1 MKGRICIDGYK
12 FTNEHEYKRYLGV
25 MELVKAGRIKNLDV
39 KPQFPLTVN
48 ETLVDHYIPS
58 FHFFDPVKNQERF
71 IQVMGGT
78 HNPTLELRIR
88 LFEALYNHTVE
99 RWG

>member
-1 MKGRICIDGYK
+1 MKGRICVDGYK

-25 MELVKAGRIKNLDV
+25 MALVKSGRIKQLEV
-39 KPQFPLTVN
+39 KPKFPLVVN
-48 ETLVDHYIPS
+48 EIMVDQYIPS
-58 FHFFDPVKNQERF
+58 FHFFDPMKNQERF
-71 IQVMGGT
+71 IQVMGGAF
-78 HNPTLELRIR
+78 NPALELRIR